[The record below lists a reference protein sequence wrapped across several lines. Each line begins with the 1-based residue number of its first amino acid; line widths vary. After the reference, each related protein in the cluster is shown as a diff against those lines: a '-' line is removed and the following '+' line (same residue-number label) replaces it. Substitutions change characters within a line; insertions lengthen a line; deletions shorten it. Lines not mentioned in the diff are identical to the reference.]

1 MYVFFLS
8 KKSFLQSFKSHI
20 SAMQDPEVQKHL
32 LTAQDVYN
40 FIANF
45 FLITGVECTSIAF
58 AKSVR
63 STGNLGLKTRGSR
76 LNFAGK
82 YRKWRRSIWKSWWS
96 KLHYLASFFRFWE
109 KIWTK
114 FGRES
119 LLQRLKVSMDFCWSI
134 FQSEW
139 SFGELT
145 TRESGSRLTTG
156 INHKACQNIKTGGR
170 PSCARSE

>member
-1 MYVFFLS
+1 MKYWNKTIKLWRNELSGFIMYVFFWAKRVLYKASRATFQPCKIQRS
-8 KKSFLQSFKSHI
+8 KSTYSLHRTSTI
-20 SAMQDPEVQKHL
+20 L
-32 LTAQDVYN
+32 LR
-40 FIANF
+40 I
-45 FLITGVECTSIAF
+45 FLITGVECTSIAL

-114 FGRES
+114 FGRKVYFKDWKFQWISAEVSSKASEVSENSQRAS
-119 LLQRLKVSMDFCWSI
+119 LDRD
-134 FQSEW
+134 
-139 SFGELT
+139 
-145 TRESGSRLTTG
+145 
-156 INHKACQNIKTGGR
+156 
-170 PSCARSE
+170 

>member
-1 MYVFFLS
+1 MFFS
-8 KKSFLQSFKSHI
+8 EQKEFCTKLQEPHFSHAR
-20 SAMQDPEVQKHL
+20 SRGPKA
-32 LTAQDVYN
+32 LTHCTGRLQFYCE
-40 FIANF
+40 F
-45 FLITGVECTSIAF
+45 FLITGVECTSIAL

>member
-1 MYVFFLS
+1 MYVFFWAKRVLYKASRATFQPCKIQRS
-8 KKSFLQSFKSHI
+8 KSTYSLHRTSTI
-20 SAMQDPEVQKHL
+20 L
-32 LTAQDVYN
+32 LR
-40 FIANF
+40 I
-45 FLITGVECTSIAF
+45 FLITGVECTSIAL